1 MSNDNRELRKRAEK
15 LAALEESSAPGEKQ
29 KTIHE
34 MRVHQ
39 IELEMQNEEL
49 RRTQEELLATK
60 AKYYD
65 LYDLAPIGY
74 ITLSDKILILE
85 ANLASSL
92 LLGVERANLAG
103 QLFSRFIDHQDQ
115 DLFYLN
121 FKSLLESGTQVDF
134 ELRLVH
140 KAGTVTWIRIVIE
153 VNRIKGSPLECRAI
167 LTEIAKRKEAENKIN
182 ALLAEKQLIL
192 QEVHHRIKNNLNT
205 IYSLLILQAGKF
217 NDLKAVAALEDAG
230 NRVQC
235 MLLLYNKLYQ
245 SAGFSELSIAKYLPS
260 LADEIVSN
268 FPNCESVRV
277 DKKVEDFILDAKTLQ
292 VIGII
297 VNELFTNIMKYA
309 FSGRGDGLITLSASK
324 RERTVSVVIADNGNG
339 MPESVNFDNSTGF
352 GLVLVGSLTR
362 QLNGRIR
369 IVRNKGTAIILEFE
383 R

>member
-39 IELEMQNEEL
+39 IELEMKNEEL